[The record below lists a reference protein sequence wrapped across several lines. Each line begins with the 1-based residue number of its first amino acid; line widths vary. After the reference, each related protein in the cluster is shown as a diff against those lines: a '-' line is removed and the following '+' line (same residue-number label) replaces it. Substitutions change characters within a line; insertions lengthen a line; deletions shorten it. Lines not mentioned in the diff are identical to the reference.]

1 MAPEPASGPTPD
13 VPPDLP
19 PDLPPVAEPPEAR
32 PTRGDLERAIL
43 GEVPVFTAH
52 DLDDSGI
59 PVADVRRLWR
69 ALGLPLNESS
79 VTFTGSDATSLGALV
94 ETVARGGIDI
104 DTAVNLT
111 RAVGQTMSRLADW
124 EVSTLIP
131 LIERIE
137 SGPDATGSRIGSAVR
152 IVEEFRDVFEQL
164 TLNAWRRHLAAAV
177 SRVEGLD
184 ELDDETDTSRI
195 TVGFADLVSFTALSN
210 RLDEGRIGDLVE
222 LFESRCHDVIQAH
235 QGRLIK
241 SLGDSVLFV
250 NDDPV
255 AALEIAEGIIAV
267 IGRDTRMPDVRV
279 GIASG
284 HVVTRLG
291 DVFGPPVNM
300 AARLT
305 PIARRNRVIIDHE
318 TAALLPTDKFETRLL
333 PARPVRGFGLVEP
346 VTVRR
351 T

>member
-1 MAPEPASGPTPD
+1 MTTAPDPQPDPTGG
-13 VPPDLP
+13 
-19 PDLPPVAEPPEAR
+19 EGGR
-32 PTRGDLERAIL
+32 PTRTDLERAIL
-43 GEVPVFTAH
+43 GEVPVFTAQ
-52 DLDDSGI
+52 DLDEAGI

-69 ALGLPLNESS
+69 ALGLPLNEAD
-79 VTFTGSDATSLGALV
+79 VTFTGSDTTALAALV
-94 ETVARGGIDI
+94 ETVERGGLDM

-111 RAVGQTMSRLADW
+111 RAVGQTMARLADW
-124 EVSTLIP
+124 EISALIP
-131 LIERIE
+131 VIDERE
-137 SGPDATGSRIGSAVR
+137 SGPGATGSRIGAAVR
-152 IVEEFRDVFEQL
+152 LVEDFRDVFEQL

-184 ELDDETDTSRI
+184 ELDEETDTAHT

-210 RLDEGRIGDLVE
+210 QLEESRIGDLVE
-222 LFESRCHDVIQAH
+222 VFESRCHDVIQAH

-255 AALEIAEGIIAV
+255 RALEIAEGIITV
-267 IGRDTRMPDVRV
+267 IGRDARMPDVRV
-279 GIASG
+279 GMATG

-291 DVFGPPVNM
+291 DVFGPPVNL
-300 AARLT
+300 ASRLT
-305 PIARRNRVIIDHE
+305 NIARRNRMIIDHE
-318 TAALLPTDKFETRLL
+318 TARLLPRSDFETRLL
-333 PARPVRGFGLVEP
+333 PARPVRGFGLLEP